1 MSPNQQEPIISKPVL
16 DFAIFCIEGV
26 AERLQLPGNVVYDL
40 LTRQS
45 RILNDYIVPAY
56 DALHTQGK
64 QYVVDDI
71 ISFMKEQ
78 GVIA

>member
-1 MSPNQQEPIISKPVL
+1 MSKPVL
-16 DFAIFCIEGV
+16 EFAIFCIEGV

-40 LTRQS
+40 LTQKS
-45 RILNDYIVPAY
+45 RILPDYIVPAY

-64 QYVVDDI
+64 EYVVDDI

>member
-1 MSPNQQEPIISKPVL
+1 MSKPVL
-16 DFAIFCIEGV
+16 EFAIFCIEGV

-40 LTRQS
+40 LTQKS
-45 RILNDYIVPAY
+45 RILPDYIVPAY

>member
-1 MSPNQQEPIISKPVL
+1 MSKPVL

-45 RILNDYIVPAY
+45 RILPDYIVPAY

>member
-1 MSPNQQEPIISKPVL
+1 MSKPVL
-16 DFAIFCIEGV
+16 DFTIFCIEGV

-40 LTRQS
+40 LTRKS
-45 RILNDYIVPAY
+45 RILNDYIVSSY
-56 DALHTQGK
+56 DVLHTQSR

-71 ISFMKEQ
+71 ISFMKEE

>member
-1 MSPNQQEPIISKPVL
+1 M
-16 DFAIFCIEGV
+16 
-26 AERLQLPGNVVYDL
+26 YDL

-45 RILNDYIVPAY
+45 RILPDYIVPAY

-64 QYVVDDI
+64 EYVVDDI

>member
-1 MSPNQQEPIISKPVL
+1 MSKSVL